1 MTGDYRAH
9 SENLR
14 EITNRFETS
23 EKNVQ
28 DMEAELAEVN
38 DKLKDIEDQLGGLDN
53 KLSDN
58 SHLTNIKKAISN
70 VKQEIKTMDIRIGVI
85 SNTLLQ
91 CKLKQRNEK
100 NNADNKEFDAMAE
113 VVDENFA

>member
-14 EITNRFETS
+14 EITSRFENS

-28 DMEAELAEVN
+28 EMESELTDVN
-38 DKLKDIEDQLGGLDN
+38 EKLKDIEDQLGGIDN

-58 SHLTNIKKAISN
+58 SHLTNIKKAISS

-100 NNADNKEFDAMAE
+100 NSTDNKEFEAMAE